1 MLERPN
7 VVCLGRV
14 PVLLADVGRVVCS
27 SVVSSE
33 ILRSFTRARARFM
46 DGRQQASKLAA
57 YTGACE
63 ILPRTYKIR

>member
-7 VVCLGRV
+7 VVRLGRT
-14 PVLLADVGRVVCS
+14 PVVLADVDRVVCS
-27 SVVSSE
+27 SVISSE

-46 DGRQQASKLAA
+46 DGRQLASKLAA